1 MLRFVLKF
9 GFLLALFYG
18 LSVTSYFDRMLYS
31 YLEANAWVSNAIL
44 HGFGQQTQV
53 SEVTIE
59 SPQFAIAIRRGCDA
73 VEPTWLFCAA
83 VLSFRAPLMR
93 KLPGLLAGTVLL
105 QILNL
110 VRIVTLYWIGL
121 YSPDIFEAAHMEI
134 WPTVFI
140 IVAIVLFIGWIEWSR
155 KGASAHVVS

>member
-1 MLRFVLKF
+1 VTPAGATSSSHTIPSASSGNAGSYSVVVSDMF
-9 GFLLALFYG
+9 GTATTNPVDLTFPSLDTPTMPHWGVIVMAALLIWAA
-18 LSVTSYFDRMLYS
+18 T
-31 YLEANAWVSNAIL
+31 
-44 HGFGQQTQV
+44 
-53 SEVTIE
+53 
-59 SPQFAIAIRRGCDA
+59 RRRA
-73 VEPTWLFCAA
+73 TWLFCAA

-155 KGASAHVVS
+155 KGASAHVVA